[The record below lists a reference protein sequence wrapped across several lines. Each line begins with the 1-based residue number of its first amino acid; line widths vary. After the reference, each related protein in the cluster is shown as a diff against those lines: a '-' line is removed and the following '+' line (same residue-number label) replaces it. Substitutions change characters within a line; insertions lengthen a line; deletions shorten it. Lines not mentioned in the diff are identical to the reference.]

1 LKRWSIL
8 RRLAAVDLGW
18 LLVVCPVQAQT
29 LELRFFDVGQGDAAL
44 IVTPAGKRVLVDA
57 GPGPSPVVPTGT
69 AR

>member
-1 LKRWSIL
+1 LS
-8 RRLAAVDLGW
+8 AVVLGW
-18 LLVVCPVQAQT
+18 ILLVCPVQGQT